1 MEYKDYY
8 KILGVERSASEA
20 DIKKSYRKLAGKYH
34 PDKPSG
40 DETKFKEINE
50 AYEVLGDKE
59 KRQMFDQ
66 LGANYQNGQNFQ
78 PPPGFDDIFG
88 GRGGHGGQGGFSGR
102 QTGDFSDFFSS
113 LFGGGGGFG
122 QQQGGFGGFQQS
134 QAQKGNDQIVKVL
147 VSLEEAVQGA
157 QKSLTIQMPST
168 NQFGQMAHQ
177 PKQLKVK
184 IPAGVKQGSRIRL
197 AGQGSAGLGGGANG
211 DLLLEIDLQNH
222 PLYKV
227 DENDVILNLPLTPWE
242 AALGTKVEIPTLKGK
257 VNMAIPAGS
266 QSGSKLRIKGRGLG
280 QGSKA
285 GDQYIIIQ
293 IHTPPATSDEAKAF
307 YDKMATEMPF
317 NPRSHF

>member
-20 DIKKSYRKLAGKYH
+20 DIKKAYRKLAGKHH

-50 AYEVLGDKE
+50 AYEVLGDKK

-88 GRGGHGGQGGFSGR
+88 GHGGGGQGGFSGG

-113 LFGGGGGFG
+113 LFGGGGFG
-122 QQQGGFGGFQQS
+122 QQQNGFGGFQQS

-177 PKQLKVK
+177 PKNLKIK

-197 AGQGSAGLGGGANG
+197 AGQGSAGLRGGPNG
-211 DLLLEIDLQNH
+211 DLLLEVDLQNH
-222 PLYKV
+222 PLYKL
-227 DENDVILNLPLTPWE
+227 DGDDVILNLPLTPWE
-242 AALGTKVEIPTLKGK
+242 AALGTKIEIPTLKGK

-266 QSGSKLRIKGRGLG
+266 QSGNKLRIKGRGLG
-280 QGSKA
+280 KDAKA
-285 GDQYIIIQ
+285 GDQYIVIQ
-293 IHTPPATSDEAKAF
+293 IHTPPATDEASQSF
-307 YDKMATEMPF
+307 YKKMATEMPF